1 MSYVFGLKNGE
12 LVERLLEEKVC
23 IEYDC
28 SLFLDKA
35 MASPMMWEL
44 ERSDI
49 IKYEQD
55 NLLTCPLDE
64 KRYRLL
70 SVYSEGKVVVY
81 NSKNAKID
89 IKYLLASL
97 PNEVFLEYDYHL
109 YHLNEIA
116 KHWKNGYV
124 CHPDTEARV
133 YGTTECVSS
142 NRIKPSK
149 NKDMVDVEIYV
160 EFGPT
165 KERFNDIRRCS
176 LTLPR
181 ENIVEFEFCKDRYYF
196 YLTKPNYKLKSLDNK
211 RKIFSVTA
219 DFIEDYHSVGEQI
232 HDAMMENERK
242 QKEKERLKNE

>member
-1 MSYVFGLKNGE
+1 MSCIFGLKNSD
-12 LVERLLEEKVC
+12 LVDKLLEKKIC

-28 SLFLDKA
+28 FLFLDKA

-44 ERSDI
+44 ERLDI

-55 NLLTCPLDE
+55 NLRTCPLDE

-81 NSKNAKID
+81 DGKNAKID
-89 IKYLLASL
+89 IRYLLASL
-97 PNEVFLEYDYHL
+97 PNEVFLEYDNYFYYL
-109 YHLNEIA
+109 DKIKN
-116 KHWKNGYV
+116 HWKNGYI
-124 CHPDTEARV
+124 CHPNTEARV

-160 EFGPT
+160 EFGLT
-165 KERFNDIRRCS
+165 EERCNDVRYCS
-176 LTLPR
+176 LTLPK
-181 ENIVEFEFCKDRYYF
+181 ENIVEFYDDRYYF
-196 YLTKPNYKLKSLDNK
+196 YLTEPNYELKSIDDK
-211 RKIFSVTA
+211 TKIFPVSA
-219 DFIEDYHSVGEQI
+219 EFIDSCHYLGEVI